1 MCLCCVGGLSLAP
14 SYSKSQKITR
24 LFLTPTPRTALP
36 LLNMDTRN
44 GLPKLRFI
52 PKRERAKLDEQKKE
66 REENE
71 KRERERRQA
80 EERERKRKREEEDE
94 KAKEEVAQRFRRPVK
109 TPGQKLSAAEIDQ
122 LNFATRYLGP
132 DVNKHST
139 FAPRKRRRGAKE
151 FNFDWDPMDDTTRID
166 DDDHDMPKDS
176 GKWPLGWG
184 EYAEAK
190 ERKKARMLEEIHGR
204 ERAAE
209 HMKQFY
215 DGRHRKKAEDD
226 RLMGR
231 FKNWVNK
238 SLGEMNDRD
247 WRLFKDKAGIT
258 IKGSGLP
265 NPMRNWQ
272 ESGLPSSILS
282 ALRSRNF
289 QDPTPIQQAGIP
301 IALSRRDIIGVAKT
315 GSGKTLAF
323 VLPLLVFISQL
334 PPLTEYNMSDGP
346 YALILAPTRE
356 LAQQIEKEARYFA
369 EPFGYSVVCLVGGH
383 SLDQQAIALQAGAH
397 IIVATPGRL
406 VDCIENQF
414 VVFHRCCY
422 LVMDEADRMI
432 DMGFEEPVTKI
443 LNALPSHERKSNGAD
458 GVDGIHVP
466 DFNPGIVAGIPPRQT
481 MMFTA
486 TMSPRV
492 EKIATK
498 YLRQPATVTIGNT
511 DEAVDTVEQRV
522 EFVSSDSKRLARL
535 ESILSDP
542 DLKSPVIVFVNVKAN
557 CDNIAKAI
565 RRMGWNTATLHS
577 GKTQQQREAAL
588 KDARE
593 GRTDV
598 LVATDLAGRGI
609 DVPDVSLVL
618 NFNMAHSIEAYTHR
632 IGRTGRAG
640 KSGVAITFL
649 GPEDKEVMYELRQMI
664 SKSPVSRVPEELARH
679 EAAQQRSMRR
689 R

>member
-1 MCLCCVGGLSLAP
+1 
-14 SYSKSQKITR
+14 
-24 LFLTPTPRTALP
+24 
-36 LLNMDTRN
+36 MDTRKE
-44 GLPKLRFI
+44 LPKIRFI
-52 PKRERAKLDEQKKE
+52 PKREREKLDQQKKE
-66 REENE
+66 RQEKEKEE
-71 KRERERRQA
+71 KERREA
-80 EERERKRKREEEDE
+80 EEREKKRKRQEEDE
-94 KAKEEVAQRFRRPVK
+94 RAKEEVAERFRRPVK
-109 TPGQKLSAAEIDQ
+109 KPGQKLSAAEIDQ

-151 FNFDWDPMDDTTRID
+151 FNFDWDPMDDTTRIEEE
-166 DDDHDMPKDS
+166 DHDMPKDS

-190 ERKKARMLEEIHGR
+190 ELKKARMLEEVHGKA
-204 ERAAE
+204 RAEE

-231 FKNWVNK
+231 LKNWVNK
-238 SLGEMNDRD
+238 SREEMNDRD

-282 ALRSRNF
+282 TLHRRNF

-301 IALSRRDIIGVAKT
+301 IALARKDIIGVAKT

-356 LAQQIEKEARYFA
+356 LAQQIEKEARIFA

-443 LNALPSHERKSNGAD
+443 LNALPSHEPKTNGAD
-458 GVDGIHVP
+458 GVDGVDLP
-466 DFNPGIVAGIPPRQT
+466 FNPALAAGIPPRQT

-492 EKIATK
+492 EKIAAK
-498 YLRQPATVTIGNT
+498 YLHQPATVLVGNT

-522 EFVSSDSKRLARL
+522 EFVGSDAKRLSRL
-535 ESILSDP
+535 EGILADP
-542 DLKSPVIVFVNVKAN
+542 DLKSPVIVFVNVKHN
-557 CDNIAKAI
+557 CDHIAKAI

-618 NFNMAHSIEAYTHR
+618 NFNMANTIESYTHR

-649 GPEDKEVMYELRQMI
+649 GPEDKDVLYELRQMI
-664 SKSPVSRVPEELARH
+664 SKSPVSKVPEELARH
-679 EAAQQRSMRR
+679 EAAQQRSGRR

>member
-1 MCLCCVGGLSLAP
+1 MEARP
-14 SYSKSQKITR
+14 
-24 LFLTPTPRTALP
+24 
-36 LLNMDTRN
+36 
-44 GLPKLRFI
+44 LPKIRFI
-52 PKRERAKLDEQKKE
+52 PKREREKMDQQKKE
-66 REENE
+66 QQE
-71 KRERERRQA
+71 KDKQDQERREA
-80 EERERKRKREEEDE
+80 EERRMKRKRLEEDE
-94 KAKEEVAQRFRRPVK
+94 RAKEEVAQRFHRPVK
-109 TPGQKLSAAEIDQ
+109 KPGQKLSAAEIDQ

-132 DVNKHST
+132 DVNRHST

-151 FNFDWDPMDDTTRID
+151 FNFDWDPMDDTTRVD
-166 DDDHDMPKDS
+166 DEERDMPKDS

-190 ERKKARMLEEIHGR
+190 ELKKAEMLEEIHGR
-204 ERAAE
+204 ERAEE
-209 HMKQFY
+209 HMRRFY

-231 FKNWVNK
+231 LKNWVNK

-258 IKGSGLP
+258 IKGSSLP

-272 ESGLPSSILS
+272 ESGLPSSILG
-282 ALRSRNF
+282 ALRTRNF
-289 QDPTPIQQAGIP
+289 EDPTPIQQAGIP
-301 IALSRRDIIGVAKT
+301 IALSRRDLIGVAKT

-369 EPFGYSVVCLVGGH
+369 GPFGYSVVCLVGGH

-443 LNALPSHERKSNGAD
+443 LNALPSHEGKTDAD
-458 GVDGIHVP
+458 GIDVD
-466 DFNPGIVAGIPPRQT
+466 FPGFTPALGGGIPPRQT

-492 EKIATK
+492 EKIAAK
-498 YLRQPATVTIGNT
+498 YLRHPATVLVGNT

-522 EFVSSDSKRLARL
+522 EFITGDAKRLSRL
-535 ESILSDP
+535 EAILSDP
-542 DLKSPVIVFVNVKAN
+542 ELKSPVIVFVNVKHS
-557 CDNIAKAI
+557 CDHIAKAV
-565 RRMGWNTATLHS
+565 RRMGWSTATLHS
-577 GKTQQQREAAL
+577 GKTQQQREEAL

-618 NFNMAHSIEAYTHR
+618 NFNMANSIEGYTHR

-640 KSGVAITFL
+640 KSGIAITFL
-649 GPEDKEVMYELRQMI
+649 DNGDKDVLYDLRQMI

-679 EAAQQRSMRR
+679 EAAQQRSGRR